1 MLPCPVG
8 YICLGIWYGNM
19 LISRSSSTLVGRQAL
34 DPSNWCAR
42 CQQGNNLSVATE
54 NAPGSGVNLDKIRYA
69 DPCESR
75 ITRYNFWLGQTSNIP
90 KFERLRSGGARP
102 RLGIWVSDMSS
113 TKTPV

>member
-8 YICLGIWYGNM
+8 HICLGIWYGNM

-54 NAPGSGVNLDKIRYA
+54 NAPGSRVNLDKIRYA
-69 DPCESR
+69 DSCESR
-75 ITRYNFWLGQTSNIP
+75 ITRYKLLAGPNFEHPKIRTLPLGRGQTP
-90 KFERLRSGGARP
+90 PGH
-102 RLGIWVSDMSS
+102 LGVRHE
-113 TKTPV
+113 